1 MNPTDPFLVLGVI
14 LLVLGAGRVLLVA
27 DPLRRLV
34 ALNIA
39 SSGVMLLLLVLAVR
53 WGAPDPVPQ
62 ALVLTGIVI
71 MVSVTG
77 LALALIRRIEAD
89 SAAPDAQER
98 GAE

>member
-1 MNPTDPFLVLGVI
+1 MNPTDPFLVLGVL
-14 LLVLGAGRVLLVA
+14 LLVLGGGCVLLGA
-27 DPLRRLV
+27 DPLRRLI

-39 SSGVMLLLLVLAVR
+39 SSGVMMLLLVLAVR
-53 WGAPDPVPQ
+53 WGTPDPVPQ

-89 SAAPDAQER
+89 VDV
-98 GAE
+98 GADEGDGV